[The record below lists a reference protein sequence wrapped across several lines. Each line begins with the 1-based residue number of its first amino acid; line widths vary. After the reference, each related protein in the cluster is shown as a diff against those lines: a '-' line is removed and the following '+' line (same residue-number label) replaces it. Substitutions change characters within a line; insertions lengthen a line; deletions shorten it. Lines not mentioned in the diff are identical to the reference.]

1 MKALLILAVCWYAQ
15 DLAQILMTQ
24 TFLAPEI
31 FAVGLL
37 NLATRNREPDSFW
50 PWLVAAFCGGLLTDL
65 RWIGVPGLCGAL
77 YTGAVLAARWLWYE
91 VPSDGRKMIPYLIIN
106 GALCMVLSPPRL
118 LFWDASVT
126 SGRIMTILNAQW
138 LLTGVAVLAASL
150 TRRYSYDEEL

>member
-37 NLATRNREPDSFW
+37 NLATRSREPDSFW
-50 PWLVAAFCGGLLTDL
+50 PWLIAAFCGGLLTDL

-77 YTGAVLAARWLWYE
+77 YTAAVLAARWLWYE

-150 TRRYSYDEEL
+150 TRRYSYDEEQ

>member
-1 MKALLILAVCWYAQ
+1 MNKKQKKNLLRILIAAALMVILHFVPAEG
-15 DLAQILMTQ
+15 ILRFT
-24 TFLAPEI
+24 
-31 FAVGLL
+31 
-37 NLATRNREPDSFW
+37 
-50 PWLVAAFCGGLLTDL
+50 
-65 RWIGVPGLCGAL
+65 L
-77 YTGAVLAARWLWYE
+77 Y
-91 VPSDGRKMIPYLIIN
+91 MIPYLIIN